1 MGFMATK
8 SGLGGRNA
16 LVGFLGVGLC
26 SALFLGCAGSTAAA
40 GGETPVAAKPQDLPT
55 DSETG
60 DVVED
65 VSFLDIQSEPSTEVL
80 LDGKP
85 IGKTPLMGVKVT
97 PGAHDVTFVD
107 ESEGNRTMGVT
118 VQPGDR
124 QTVKLD
130 RVPQIRE
137 QK

>member
-1 MGFMATK
+1 M
-8 SGLGGRNA
+8 
-16 LVGFLGVGLC
+16 
-26 SALFLGCAGSTAAA
+26 
-40 GGETPVAAKPQDLPT
+40 AAKSQDLPT